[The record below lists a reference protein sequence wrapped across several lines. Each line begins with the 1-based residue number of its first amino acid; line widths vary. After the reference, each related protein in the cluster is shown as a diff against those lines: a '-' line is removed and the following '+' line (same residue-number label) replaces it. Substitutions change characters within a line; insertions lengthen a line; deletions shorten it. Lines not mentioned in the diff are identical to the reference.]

1 MGTMIELTASDGFT
15 FDAYHVAPTGGRKG
29 GLVLIQEIF
38 GLTAW
43 IKRTSDAYGAL
54 GYEVIAPS
62 LYDRQKR
69 GFIAAAVTPET
80 LAEGV
85 KLATDTGLKSPVLDM
100 QACTDKLKAS
110 GPVFAVGY
118 CYGGTAAWIAAC
130 EVNGIAAASAYYGGM
145 LPNLAHLTP
154 KCPVIA
160 HFGANDPHIPQANI
174 NRFKAEKPDVPV
186 YMYDAGHGFARD
198 GSDDYHTPS
207 AKLALERTLALFQA
221 NGAIV

>member
-15 FDAYHVAPTGGRKG
+15 FDAYHVAPTGQRKG
-29 GLVLIQEIF
+29 GLILVQEIF
-38 GLTAW
+38 GLSPW
-43 IKRTSDAYGAL
+43 IRRTCDAYGVL

-62 LYDRQKR
+62 TFDRAKR
-69 GFIAAAVTPET
+69 GFAVDAVTPET

-85 KLATDTGLKSPVLDM
+85 RIATENGLKKPVLDM
-100 QACTDKLKAS
+100 QACADRLKPS

-130 EVNGIAAASAYYGGM
+130 EVEGLAAASAYYGGM

-154 KCPVIA
+154 QCPVIA
-160 HFGANDPHIPQANI
+160 HFGATDAHIPQASI
-174 NRFKAEKPDVPV
+174 DRFKAEKPDVPV

-198 GSDDYHTPS
+198 GSDDFHAPS
-207 AKLALERTLALFQA
+207 AKLALERTLALFQSS
-221 NGAIV
+221 GAIA

>member
-15 FDAYHVAPTGGRKG
+15 FDAYHVAPTGPRKG

-43 IKRTSDAYGAL
+43 IKRTADHYGTL

-62 LYDRQKR
+62 LYDRIER
-69 GFIAAAVTPET
+69 GFVAVAVTPET
-80 LAEGV
+80 LQHGI
-85 KLATDTGLKSPVLDM
+85 KLATENGLKTPVLDM
-100 QACTDKLKAS
+100 QACTDRLAAA

-130 EVNGIAAASAYYGGM
+130 EVKGIAAASCYYGSM

-154 KCPVIA
+154 KCPAIA
-160 HFGANDPHIPQANI
+160 HIGAKDDHIPQANVD
-174 NRFKAEKPDVPV
+174 RFKAEKPDVPV

-198 GSDDYHTPS
+198 GSDDYDAPS

-221 NGAIV
+221 NGRIA

>member
-15 FDAYHVAPTGGRKG
+15 FDAYHVAPAGPRKG

-43 IKRTSDAYGAL
+43 IKRTADHFGAL

-62 LYDRQKR
+62 LYDRIER
-69 GFIAAAVTPET
+69 GFIAAEVTPET
-80 LAEGV
+80 LQKGV
-85 KLATDTGLKSPVLDM
+85 KLATENGLKKPVIDM
-100 QACTDKLKAS
+100 QACVDRLKAA

-118 CYGGTAAWIAAC
+118 CYGGSAAWIAAC
-130 EVNGIAAASAYYGGM
+130 EVEGVAAASAYYGSM

-160 HFGANDPHIPQANI
+160 HFGANDAHISQENVD
-174 NRFKAEKPDVPV
+174 RFKAEKPDVPV

-198 GSDDYHTPS
+198 GSADYHEPS
-207 AKLALERTLALFQA
+207 ARLALERTLALFQA
-221 NGAIV
+221 NGAIA

>member
-15 FDAYHVAPTGGRKG
+15 FDAYHVAPTGPRKG

-43 IKRTSDAYGAL
+43 IKRTCDAYGAL

-69 GFIAAAVTPET
+69 GFVAAAVTPET

-85 KLATDTGLKSPVLDM
+85 KYATDNGFKKPVLDM

-130 EVNGIAAASAYYGGM
+130 EVDGIAAASAYYGGM
-145 LPNLAHLTP
+145 LANMAHLTP

-160 HFGANDPHIPQANI
+160 HFGTKDAHIPQANI
-174 NRFKAEKPDVPV
+174 DRFHAEKPDVPV

-198 GSDDYHTPS
+198 GSDDYHAPS
-207 AKLALERTLALFQA
+207 AKLALERTLALFQSA
-221 NGAIV
+221 GAIA